1 MQRAV
6 CGAILNQWPLSV
18 DADWGGQVDQKPFP
32 SFIERL
38 AQLNTFTSLHLRN
51 ANDKDKMI
59 LNISTASML

>member
-1 MQRAV
+1 M
-6 CGAILNQWPLSV
+6 
-18 DADWGGQVDQKPFP
+18 DQKPFP